1 MREVSEP
8 GAAPLGFDRDA
19 EQAEFTEPRPE
30 VPREDVAAV
39 DLVGP
44 GAKLGLGERA
54 QRLAKHLDV
63 VAEAEFEVEHGR
75 PPCGLP
81 ERCDGVYCPTIGGS
95 VKCRCRYAPRP
106 AKPVQFDPLVPQP
119 AYGRVATAI
128 EQKILERS
136 LRPGDLL
143 PTETELAR
151 QFGVNRS
158 TVREALRRLESNG
171 FVGRDSGAKRLRVT
185 RPGHADTASRVSRA
199 LTLDEVT
206 FIELWEAM
214 LAVAPRTAALA
225 AAHVGADA
233 LGALEADIAA
243 VEAARGSEAA
253 VAGVVSFFGTLA
265 AASGNRVLMLSMQ
278 PVTRLLAPSLRR
290 MIDRVPQGTL
300 AHRGRTALH
309 RRGAAQG

>member
-1 MREVSEP
+1 MP
-8 GAAPLGFDRDA
+8 MP
-19 EQAEFTEPRPE
+19 PR
-30 VPREDVAAV
+30 
-39 DLVGP
+39 
-44 GAKLGLGERA
+44 
-54 QRLAKHLDV
+54 
-63 VAEAEFEVEHGR
+63 
-75 PPCGLP
+75 
-81 ERCDGVYCPTIGGS
+81 
-95 VKCRCRYAPRP
+95 PRP

-143 PTETELAR
+143 PTETDLAK

-171 FVGRDSGAKRLRVT
+171 LVGRDSGAKRLRVT
-185 RPGHADTASRVSRA
+185 RPGHADTASRVGRA

-225 AAHVGADA
+225 AAHVRAEV
-233 LGALEADIAA
+233 LEALETDIGS
-243 VEAARGSEAA
+243 VEAAGGSEAA

-265 AASGNRVLMLSMQ
+265 AASGNRVLMLAMQ

-290 MIDRVPQGTL
+290 MIDRVPQGRSRIVV
-300 AHRGRTALH
+300 AQRCIVEALRKGDAAEAETWMTRH
-309 RRGAAQG
+309 VQDFRRGYEIAGIALDSRVA